1 MTWHKP
7 NIQVC
12 ILFAQISWQFH
23 YSLTLPNNP
32 IGTLSQRCLLSYQG
46 AFTFSPF
53 HLFHLPSS
61 PICRHCLCLA
71 TLRHSQLHIIL
82 LFPFCATI
90 RTYSLLTFTGL
101 LGSVLLKTGLD
112 YYYISAKPCAFTSA
126 AAFFALRV
134 PSHSLS
140 TAEVTFLPTPEKKG
154 MMIFRT
160 PRKLRS
166 VPRKNF
172 NMTLLHERFC
182 TTAVSIYFSAL
193 RNLYR
198 CETVQLHTENKIINA
213 DEAP

>member
-140 TAEVTFLPTPEKKG
+140 TAEVTFYRPPKNKVWWSFERQENSVVSPAKISIWLYSTNVSAQQPYLFTFLHSGTCTDVKLYSYTPKTK
-154 MMIFRT
+154 
-160 PRKLRS
+160 
-166 VPRKNF
+166 
-172 NMTLLHERFC
+172 
-182 TTAVSIYFSAL
+182 
-193 RNLYR
+193 
-198 CETVQLHTENKIINA
+198 
-213 DEAP
+213 